1 MKEKLS
7 RKESCIGVSIMFFCP
22 QIVEMVGYLGF
33 DWILLDCEHGSI
45 DSSELESM
53 AIAGRAA
60 GLSVIVRPPSNR
72 PADIIAAMDKGA
84 DGVQIPHITDAT
96 QAANAVKSVKFY
108 PSGNRTLAVGT
119 RSSRYGIGMDLDEF
133 VNVSNKKSI
142 VILQIEDKEAVDN
155 LDDILQTE
163 NVDVFFVGPSDL
175 SQSLG
180 YPGKANES
188 PVREV
193 IDKLFK
199 DIHSK
204 GLVSGTAGN
213 PQSIKSLRSRG
224 ISYLYTHT
232 NSLLSEGS
240 KGIID

>member
-7 RKESCIGVSIMFFCP
+7 RKEPCIGVSIMFFCP

-84 DGVQIPHITDAT
+84 DGVQIPHITDAS
-96 QAANAVKSVKFY
+96 QAETAVKSVKFY

-133 VNVSNKKSI
+133 VNVSNKNSI
-142 VILQIEDKEAVDN
+142 VVLQIEDKEAVDN

-199 DIHSK
+199 DIDSK

-213 PQSIKSLRSRG
+213 PQSIKNLRSRG

-240 KGIID
+240 RVIID